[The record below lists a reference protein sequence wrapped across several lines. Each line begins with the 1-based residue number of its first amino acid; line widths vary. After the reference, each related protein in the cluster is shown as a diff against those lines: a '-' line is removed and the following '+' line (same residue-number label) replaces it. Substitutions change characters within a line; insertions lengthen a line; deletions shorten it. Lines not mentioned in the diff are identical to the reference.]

1 MTVCAY
7 AHGGRSS
14 NGRASALHAE
24 GKGIDAPRL
33 QNFWTGFAYGPGFF
47 FSPRSGRSSPSRPL
61 RVHKFLSVRAC
72 DWLHARAPRRRR
84 VAHLLFAVAPIR
96 CVVLGRRDVAHS
108 SRRARAPTSL
118 AAHARPGSFAAPE
131 HESPEPP
138 KAPRDATAPRGVERD
153 ATARN
158 VPSRVA
164 RTGGARARWRVRTEA
179 SRRDDVRGGDADGG
193 LRVRAV
199 PRRVHR
205 ARGASRLRR
214 LSAARGR
221 RQGGRASR
229 ERRAARLRCAWR
241 PGVARPSAALAARAL
256 DPPTRRRGASLP
268 PRGPAR
274 TSPAPPRSRRERVR
288 ARPRRLERMR
298 APLIHSSPR
307 TGTPPPRRSRAN
319 ARTRVSE
326 IRNADATPPP
336 GPQTSSPHPPSLPL
350 F

>member
-1 MTVCAY
+1 MVERLLCMQKVRGSMPLVSKTFGLGSHTAR
-7 AHGGRSS
+7 AFFFRPGRDARRPRGRSAFT
-14 NGRASALHAE
+14 N
-24 GKGIDAPRL
+24 
-33 QNFWTGFAYGPGFF
+33 
-47 FSPRSGRSSPSRPL
+47 SSPCARAIGSTLARRDDDAWHTFCSPS
-61 RVHKFLSVRAC
+61 HPSGASFSVDATARTRL
-72 DWLHARAPRRRR
+72 DARAPRPR
-84 VAHLLFAVAPIR
+84 
-96 CVVLGRRDVAHS
+96 
-108 SRRARAPTSL
+108 L

-268 PRGPAR
+268 ARVPAR

-288 ARPRRLERMR
+288 ARPRRLEGMR

-307 TGTPPPRRSRAN
+307 TGTPPPRRSRSN

-326 IRNADATPPP
+326 IRNADATPP
-336 GPQTSSPHPPSLPL
+336 GPQTSSPHQPSLPL